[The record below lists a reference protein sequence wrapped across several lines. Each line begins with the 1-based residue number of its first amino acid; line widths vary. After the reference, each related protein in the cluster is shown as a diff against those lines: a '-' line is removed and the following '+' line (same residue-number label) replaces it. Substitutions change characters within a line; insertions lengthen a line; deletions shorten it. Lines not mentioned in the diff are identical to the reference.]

1 MPSEPVLG
9 RQCTV
14 MYLVLMLIM
23 HTMVMMVA
31 PAREVSGGVG
41 ASIQTP
47 ISGVGAIMVPQH
59 PVQGQERCR
68 MLGTRRTCRIV
79 CSDGSVRRCQ
89 GG

>member
-14 MYLVLMLIM
+14 MYLVLMLVM
-23 HTMVMMVA
+23 HTMIMMVA
-31 PAREVSGGVG
+31 PAREVSGGVV
-41 ASIQTP
+41 ASIQTA
-47 ISGVGAIMVPQH
+47 SGVGAIMVPQH

-79 CSDGSVRRCQ
+79 CSDGSVRRCR